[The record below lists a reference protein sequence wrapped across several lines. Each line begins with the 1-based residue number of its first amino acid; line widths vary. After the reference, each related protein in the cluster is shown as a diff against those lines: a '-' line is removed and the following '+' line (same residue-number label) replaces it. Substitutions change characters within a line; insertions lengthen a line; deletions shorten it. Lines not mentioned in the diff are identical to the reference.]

1 MSRHVLVTGGAG
13 YIGSHTCKVLKQKG
27 YIPVT
32 YDNLSRGH
40 RHAVKYGP
48 FEPGDIADAARLRAV
63 IETYRPV
70 AAIHFAA
77 FAYVGESMDHP
88 DLYYRN
94 NTAGTITLLDTLRD
108 CGVDRVVFSST
119 CATYGTPARVP
130 IDENMPQDPINPYGR
145 SKLFIEHVLR
155 DCCAAFRLSAVALRY
170 FNAAGCDPDGE
181 IGEEHDPETH
191 LIPLMLEAARTQDP
205 ARALT
210 VFGDDH
216 PTPDGTCIRD
226 YIHVMDLAA
235 AHVQALDLMQADP
248 GFHVLNLGTGR
259 GYSILELIEATRR
272 ITGRPVPHVMGPRRA
287 GDPPTLIA
295 DPSRAQATLGWQP
308 HLSDVDTLLRTAWAW
323 INRPGRADT
332 T

>member
-1 MSRHVLVTGGAG
+1 MSKHVLVTGGAG

-27 YIPVT
+27 YIPVC
-32 YDNLSRGH
+32 YDNLSRGN

-48 FEPGDIADAARLRAV
+48 FEEGDIADAARIREV
-63 IETYRPV
+63 VETYRPI

-88 DLYYRN
+88 DIYYRN
-94 NTAGTITLLDTLRD
+94 NTSGTVALLDALRAN
-108 CGVDRVVFSST
+108 GVERIVFSST
-119 CATYGTPARVP
+119 CATYGTPETVP
-130 IDENMPQDPINPYGR
+130 ISETLPQNPINPYGR

-155 DCCAAFRLSAVALRY
+155 DYAAAYGMSAVALRY

-205 ARALT
+205 DRKLT

-235 AHVQALDLMQADP
+235 AHVQALDLMEAEP
-248 GFHVLNLGTGR
+248 GFHVLNLGTGQ
-259 GYSILELIEATRR
+259 GLSILELIQATKR
-272 ITGRPVPHVMGPRRA
+272 ITNREVPYVMGPRRA
-287 GDPPTLIA
+287 GDPSELVA
-295 DPSRAQATLGWQP
+295 DPSLARQKLGWTP
-308 HLSDVDTLLRTAWAW
+308 EMSDMDTLLRTAWTW
-323 INRPGRADT
+323 LTRNDG
-332 T
+332 